1 MLKTRSIVLRF
12 SRKNPITRIA
22 MSWSLTDGV
31 CQTFAEGFHFFWWLP
46 EIFLC
51 LIFLSKFT
59 DFQVM
64 LYFTLFVNCQFN
76 YVNIVILSTI
86 EHQLKTPLVGCLREK
101 YFRKSFQ
108 GQKLR
113 ELFGNTKKNS
123 RRNIQYS
130 WYLLSNC
137 RGTYFLNF

>member
-1 MLKTRSIVLRF
+1 
-12 SRKNPITRIA
+12 
-22 MSWSLTDGV
+22 
-31 CQTFAEGFHFFWWLP
+31 
-46 EIFLC
+46 
-51 LIFLSKFT
+51 
-59 DFQVM
+59 M

-113 ELFGNTKKNS
+113 ELFGNTKTTHVEIY
-123 RRNIQYS
+123 NI
-130 WYLLSNC
+130 
-137 RGTYFLNF
+137 RDIYFQIAVELIS